1 MEKKELVA
9 RLLAAKEASG
19 KTYDELA
26 DALGYCNVYVG
37 QLFHAQAQLKE
48 DAVSKL
54 AKLVPELDKELPRRD
69 AQMSYA
75 FIRPCHY
82 SRT

>member
-37 QLFHAQAQLKE
+37 QLFHAQAELKE

-54 AKLVPELDKELPRRD
+54 AKLGPGLSK
-69 AQMSYA
+69 
-75 FIRPCHY
+75 
-82 SRT
+82 

>member
-9 RLLAAKEASG
+9 KLLAAKEASR

-48 DAVSKL
+48 DAEPKL
-54 AKLVPELDKELPRRD
+54 AKLVPRLVKELLAEMRKMP
-69 AQMSYA
+69 YA
-75 FIRPCHY
+75 FIRPYHY